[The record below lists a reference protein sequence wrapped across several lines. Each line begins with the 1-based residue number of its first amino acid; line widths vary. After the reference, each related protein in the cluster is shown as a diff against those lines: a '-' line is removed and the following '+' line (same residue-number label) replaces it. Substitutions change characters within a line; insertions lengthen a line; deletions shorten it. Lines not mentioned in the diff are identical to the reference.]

1 MNLGIN
7 ATFHCSYR
15 STASGDVTSGTILW
29 FMNET
34 LIHDLPSEYSALISA
49 VSTQRTDG
57 VNGVNST
64 LTVLGSELTDGT
76 RYKCGILDF
85 ATVSI
90 VNSSAFVSL
99 TVQSRCRYKSI
110 LLPCMINNLCQ
121 IILTFLH
128 SY

>member
-15 STASGDVTSGTILW
+15 SSASGDGISGTILW

-57 VNGVNST
+57 VNGVDST

-99 TVQSRCRYKSI
+99 TVQSRCR
-110 LLPCMINNLCQ
+110 
-121 IILTFLH
+121 
-128 SY
+128 